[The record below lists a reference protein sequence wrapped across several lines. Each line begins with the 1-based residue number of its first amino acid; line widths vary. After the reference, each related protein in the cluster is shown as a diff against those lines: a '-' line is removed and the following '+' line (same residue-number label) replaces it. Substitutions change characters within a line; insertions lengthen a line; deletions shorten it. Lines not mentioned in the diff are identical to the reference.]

1 MRFPVSLYTSL
12 TSFFAR
18 NALTGIRRFPL
29 VLMLEPTHRCN
40 LACAGCDRIRLYDHE
55 HTEDLAFGQCIDAA
69 LESRAPVVT
78 VTGGEPL
85 LYKEL
90 KPLVQELLRLK
101 RHVYLCS
108 NGILTSD
115 FIEDFTPHPRLTLN
129 IHLDG
134 MEETHDRITGK
145 PGTFNKATDT
155 IKLAKQK
162 GFRVSTNTS
171 VYKNSDIEELKRLFE
186 VLTGLRVDGILMS
199 PAFNY
204 ERVENDEIF
213 LSREEAREKF
223 KRMDFFKRFPF
234 ISSPLY
240 IDFLKGNRNLRCTPW
255 GNPTRNPLG
264 WKSPCYLIT
273 DTYYTSFSELMEKTP
288 WDRYEA
294 GTDPRCCDCMVHSG
308 YEATVQRIAFS
319 HPKDLVRLALW
330 NLRKT

>member
-1 MRFPVSLYTSL
+1 MRFPVSLYASL

-18 NALTGIRRFPL
+18 NALTGVKRFPL

-40 LACAGCDRIRLYDHE
+40 LACVGCDRIRLYDSG
-55 HTEDLAFGQCIDAA
+55 HTEDLTFDQCIDAA

-85 LYKEL
+85 LYQEL
-90 KPLVQELLRLK
+90 KPVVRELLRMK

-108 NGILTSD
+108 NGILTGD
-115 FIEDFTPHPRLTLN
+115 FIEDFTPHSRLTLN

-134 MEETHDRITGK
+134 MEETHDRITGR
-145 PGTFNKATDT
+145 PGTFKKAIASITM
-155 IKLAKQK
+155 AKQK

-171 VYKNSDIEELKRLFE
+171 VYKNSDNKELESLFGT
-186 VLTGLRVDGILMS
+186 LKGLRVDGILMS

-204 ERVENDEIF
+204 ERVENDIF
-213 LSREEAREKF
+213 LSKEEAREKF
-223 KRMDFFKRFPF
+223 RQMDFFKKFPF

-240 IDFLKGNRNLRCTPW
+240 IDFLKGNRQLRCTPW

-273 DTYYTSFSELMEKTP
+273 DGYYPSFRELMEKTP

-294 GTDPRCCDCMVHSG
+294 GTDPRCRDCMVHSG

-319 HPKDLVRLALW
+319 HPKDLFRLAFW
-330 NLRKT
+330 NFGKT

>member
-1 MRFPVSLYTSL
+1 MRFPISLYASL
-12 TSFFAR
+12 TSYFAK
-18 NALTGIRRFPL
+18 NAVNGVRRFPL

-55 HTEDLAFGQCIDAA
+55 HTEDLTIGQCIDAA

-85 LYKEL
+85 VYKEL
-90 KPLVQELLRLK
+90 KLLVRELLRLK

-108 NGILTSD
+108 NGILTGD

-129 IHLDG
+129 FHLDG

-145 PGTFNKATDT
+145 PGTFKKAVAS
-155 IKLAKQK
+155 IKSAKQK

-171 VYKNSDIEELKRLFE
+171 VYKNSDPGELERLFE
-186 VLTGLRVDGILMS
+186 TLKVLGVDGILMS

-204 ERVENDEIF
+204 ERVENDIF
-213 LSREEAREKF
+213 LSKEEVREKF
-223 KRMDFFKRFPF
+223 RRMDFFKKFPF

-240 IDFLKGNRNLRCTPW
+240 IDFLKGKRNLHCTPW

-273 DTYYTSFSELMEKTP
+273 DGYYRSFRELMENTP

-294 GTDPRCCDCMVHSG
+294 GTDPRCRDCMVHSG

-319 HPKDLVRLALW
+319 HPGDLVRLALW
-330 NLRKT
+330 NFGKT

>member
-1 MRFPVSLYTSL
+1 MRFPISLYISL
-12 TSFFAR
+12 TSFFAK
-18 NALTGIRRFPL
+18 NAFAGIKRFPL

-40 LACAGCDRIRLYDHE
+40 LACAGCDRIRLYDCG
-55 HTEDLAFGQCIDAA
+55 HTQDLTLEQCIDAA

-85 LYKEL
+85 LYREL
-90 KPLVQELLRLK
+90 KPLVRELLRLK

-115 FIEDFTPHPRLTLN
+115 FIDDFPPNPRLTLN
-129 IHLDG
+129 IHVDG
-134 MEETHDRITGK
+134 MEETHDRITGR
-145 PGTFNKATDT
+145 PGTFKNATAT
-155 IKLAKQK
+155 IKSAKSK

-171 VYKNSDIEELKRLFE
+171 VYKNSDIGELERLFE
-186 VLTGLRVDGILMS
+186 TLKHLGVDGILMS

-204 ERVENDEIF
+204 ERVENDIF
-213 LSREEAREKF
+213 LSKEEVREKF
-223 KRMDFFKRFPF
+223 GSMHFFKKFPF
-234 ISSPLY
+234 ISTPLY
-240 IDFLKGNRNLRCTPW
+240 IDFLKGKRNLRCTPW

-273 DTYYTSFSELMEKTP
+273 DGYYSSFQELMAKTP

-294 GTDPRCCDCMVHSG
+294 GTDPRCRNCMVHSG

-319 HPKDLVRLALW
+319 HPKDLVRLAFW
-330 NLRKT
+330 NMGKT

>member
-12 TSFFAR
+12 TRFFAR
-18 NALTGIRRFPL
+18 NALKGVKRFPL

-40 LACAGCDRIRLYDHE
+40 LACAGCDRIRLYDGE
-55 HTEDLAFGQCIDAA
+55 HTEDLSPGQCIDAA
-69 LESRAPVVT
+69 LESGAPVVT

-90 KPLVQELLRLK
+90 KYTVRELLRLK

-108 NGILTSD
+108 NGILTGD
-115 FIEDFTPHPRLTLN
+115 FIEDFPPHQRLTLN

-145 PGTFNKATDT
+145 PGTFKKA
-155 IKLAKQK
+155 IASINLAKQK

-171 VYKNSDIEELKRLFE
+171 VYKNTDIEELERLFKTLKE
-186 VLTGLRVDGILMS
+186 LRVDGILMS

-204 ERVENDEIF
+204 ERVENDIF

-240 IDFLKGNRNLRCTPW
+240 IDFLKGNRHLRCTPW

-273 DTYYTSFSELMEKTP
+273 DAYYPSFRELMEKTP

-294 GTDPRCCDCMVHSG
+294 GTDTRCRDCMVHSG

-319 HPKDLVRLALW
+319 HPKDFVRLVFW
-330 NLRKT
+330 NLGKT